1 MYALQTHLLFSI
13 ALFAIVLSFFIMH
26 RSDFR
31 LEKLDR
37 VSLYKFDKFK
47 LNLDDLKNAL
57 QVNTA
62 NNWIDS
68 DLVETACL
76 DLRPYDWPVVS
87 YYTLDGSA
95 ANLTFPPGNPSCQID
110 YTWGIDVGGVSQNI
124 AITGVSLRFPAACLP
139 GSYLFKLTKYNPS
152 STLLTLGA
160 PFNVTINA
168 DKTVSLNHLNTA
180 VGSGFVSRKTTWTN
194 CMGKRVA
201 LANYIQSFT
210 DCTTENSQFC
220 SCVYLFSNPLKN
232 GSFVVPSAAQRSVK
246 PSTILYDGI
255 SKCAMSRRARD
266 RYTVWESSDHKQSQM
281 LFIISLG
288 VVMNALYHALNF
300 WGVSWSWFQSKMWRN
315 VFHGFSML
323 VFFGISLLSGIG
335 GSKLAWI
342 EIFPSFVAIWLMSVY
357 YEYFYLS
364 QKDGM
369 YFQLFKP
376 TVHPYYFCAIY
387 NALTSYILVHRGVTD
402 LVTLSVEA
410 MKGVAVSLVYMKVV
424 IYFST
429 DDNPSKGKVIVDR
442 SQVIAIALLSV
453 MGLDILFTPFYDYR
467 EFSLIW
473 LLPFAW
479 ILVCI
484 SESVWMRYFEVGYG
498 DSMSMKDHD
507 RDSSALY
514 VNIRRNI
521 ILTLVN
527 LFTLW
532 AMAHLYTQWILI
544 KDSSNDKYAY
554 PTPLMSRFLLHSS
567 TSLPGYIHEGL

>member
-1 MYALQTHLLFSI
+1 MYALQTHLSFSI
-13 ALFAIVLSFFIMH
+13 ALFAIVLAFFLMN

-37 VSLYKFDKFK
+37 TSLYKYDKYK

-57 QVNTA
+57 QVNTV

-76 DLRPYDWPVVS
+76 DLRPYDWPRIS

-110 YTWGIDVGGVSQNI
+110 YTWAIDVGSVSQNI

-139 GSYLFKLTKYNPS
+139 GSYLFKLTNYNPA

-168 DKTVSLNHLNTA
+168 DKTVAFNHLNTA
-180 VGSGFVSRKTTWTN
+180 VGSGFVSRKTTWTT
-194 CMGKRVA
+194 CMAKRVA
-201 LANYIQSFT
+201 LATEIQRLT

-232 GSFVVPSAAQRSVK
+232 GSFVVPSSTQRSVK

-266 RYTVWESSDHKQSQM
+266 RYTVWDTSDHKQSQM

-288 VVMNALYHALNF
+288 AVMNVFYHALNF
-300 WGVSWSWFQSKMWRN
+300 WGESWTWTKEKSWRN
-315 VFHGFSML
+315 VAHGLSMICYF
-323 VFFGISLLSGIG
+323 VFSLLSGIG

-342 EIFPSFVAIWLMSVY
+342 EILPSFVAIFLMSLY
-357 YEYFYLS
+357 YEIYYLS
-364 QKDGM
+364 RNNEK
-369 YFQLFKP
+369 YFELFKP
-376 TVHPYYFCAIY
+376 TVHPYYFCMTY

-410 MKGVAVSLVYMKVV
+410 MKGVAISLLYMKIV

-442 SQVIAIALLSV
+442 SQVIAVALLSV
-453 MGLDILFTPFYDYR
+453 MGLDMLFTPFYDYR
-467 EFSLIW
+467 DFSLIW

-479 ILVCI
+479 IIICI

-498 DSMSMKDHD
+498 DSSALKDHE
-507 RDSSALY
+507 RDASAQY

-521 ILTLVN
+521 VLTVVN

-544 KDSSNDKYAY
+544 KDSSNDQYAY
-554 PTPLMSRFLLHSS
+554 PTPLMYRFLLHSP